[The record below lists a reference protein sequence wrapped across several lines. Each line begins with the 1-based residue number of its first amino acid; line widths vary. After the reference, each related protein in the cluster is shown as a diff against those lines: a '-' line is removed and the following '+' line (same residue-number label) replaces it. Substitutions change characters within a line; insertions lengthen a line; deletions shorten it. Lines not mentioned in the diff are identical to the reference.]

1 MDEAIKAF
9 VTAQEA
15 VQKAQYRLVVVN
27 SDLERHIQSLKDG
40 VVLRT
45 DEMQVA
51 LSLDDILKITYNIRG
66 VMDVLLSV
74 PRDSEAE
81 GETQSND
88 ETAKRVIE
96 ILNAME
102 AGGEFDGM
110 SEDEKAV
117 ERQML
122 GMRLRR

>member
-1 MDEAIKAF
+1 MNDIGKHSPQLSVLPDSGDEA
-9 VTAQEA
+9 
-15 VQKAQYRLVVVN
+15 
-27 SDLERHIQSLKDG
+27 
-40 VVLRT
+40 
-45 DEMQVA
+45 
-51 LSLDDILKITYNIRG
+51 
-66 VMDVLLSV
+66 
-74 PRDSEAE
+74 
-81 GETQSND
+81 QSND
-88 ETAKRVIE
+88 EKAKHIIE